1 LLVRYAVIVITSQA
15 NTTKNSDLL
24 VNVMKTVSKQNIRL
38 SVVFFD
44 ENHGQNDTTQ
54 ALLLAQKRQS
64 VFFLLGNNSRNF
76 INEVTSNQ

>member
-1 LLVRYAVIVITSQA
+1 MLVRYAVIVITSNA

-24 VNVMKTVSKQNIRL
+24 VHVMKTVSKQNIRL
-38 SVVFFD
+38 SVVFYD
-44 ENHGQNDTTQ
+44 EDHGPNEATQ

-76 INEVTSNQ
+76 INTVTSN